1 MNKSFSKIRHIQ
13 EANRKIEKR
22 FLYEQFYGE
31 FDNKRVEDER
41 IEDNMEM
48 LIRRSKIAQ
57 IKAIIDNFESINCDG
72 FFPMQVDEFGNEIR
86 VPENVQIYCEYYRG
100 KSKEDMINILNNL
113 N

>member
-1 MNKSFSKIRHIQ
+1 MNRSYSKIRHIQ
-13 EANRKIEKR
+13 ESNRKIEKR
-22 FLYEQFYGE
+22 FISEQFYGE

-72 FFPMQVDEFGNEIR
+72 FTPMQVDEFGNEIS
-86 VPENVQIYCEYYRG
+86 VPEHVQIYCEYYPG
-100 KSKEDMINILNNL
+100 KSKEEMIDILNSL
-113 N
+113 